1 MVGPPGRFRMDRQDR
16 ITPERTWVKWP
27 APPGTGI
34 VDGLPNVLA
43 EAITG
48 AHTAEEFTER

>member
-1 MVGPPGRFRMDRQDR
+1 VGPPGRFRMDRQDR

-27 APPGTGI
+27 APPAIGI

-43 EAITG
+43 KAITG